1 LKPQQIVVFKDAG
14 AEAED
19 VRRLVPRL
27 MINEANT
34 AEFLKIKI
42 PTRTSFPNRLCFYK
56 RFRLGSTM
64 TSTALNSLARASS
77 AYLRS
82 AMHQPIQWHE
92 WGAEA
97 FAVARRE
104 NKPMLL
110 DIGAVWCHWCHVM
123 DRESYD
129 DAEIAAIVNQH
140 FIAVKVD
147 RDERP
152 DIDSRY
158 QAAVQAVS
166 GQGGWPLTA
175 FLTPD
180 GKPFYGGTYFP
191 PSDGYGR
198 PSFRRVLLSIA
209 NAYAEK
215 HGDVVEQAKM
225 VESAIALSES
235 FAGRSGRVS
244 AGVIATIQESA
255 FKMFDPQH
263 GGFGQAPKFPHPSA
277 LDLLIERY
285 AKSPPY
291 RKERDRMGHP
301 DSSESPDSSERNA
314 SLRNL
319 ITTTLEH
326 MARGGVY
333 DQLAGGFHR
342 YSVDERWVVPHFE
355 KMCYDNS
362 ELLKN
367 YVHAYQATGEEF
379 FADVAR
385 DMIRWMDEWLSDR
398 QRGGFYASQDADI
411 SMDDDG
417 DYFTWTLDEAR
428 GVLTK
433 EEAEA
438 AALHYDINEVGE
450 MHHNPAKNVLYV
462 RAPVEEIAR
471 RMNLAPERVRE
482 LLATAKKKMYAA
494 RLQRP
499 TPYVDK
505 TVYVGW
511 NSLCVSAYLEAAK
524 VLNLAEAR
532 RFALKSLDRVLGEA
546 WKAGSEQKNLA
557 GEAPSAT
564 RTLLH
569 VVSYSDPKASHREVP
584 GLLDDYAFTALACLD
599 AYEATA
605 DLSYFK
611 FARAIADAMIERFY
625 DATSGGFFDSEPV
638 AEGTSLGV
646 LATRR
651 KPLQDSPT
659 PAGNPMAAIALMRL
673 HHYTGDAA
681 YRDKA
686 ELTLETFAGV
696 AEQFGIFAAT
706 YGIAVVHLVESP
718 LQVVVIAQDGDEDA
732 AGELHAAAVAAFA
745 FNKSAVRLAANQ
757 AAAENLP
764 PALAATIP
772 NLPDLS
778 RKPGSRK
785 SFAVLCSGSA
795 CQPPVSDAADLRNAL
810 EAALHKN

>member
-1 LKPQQIVVFKDAG
+1 
-14 AEAED
+14 
-19 VRRLVPRL
+19 
-27 MINEANT
+27 
-34 AEFLKIKI
+34 
-42 PTRTSFPNRLCFYK
+42 
-56 RFRLGSTM
+56 
-64 TSTALNSLARASS
+64 
-77 AYLRS
+77 
-82 AMHQPIQWHE
+82 MHQPIQWHE
-92 WGAEA
+92 WGEEA
-97 FAVARRE
+97 FAAAQRE

-129 DAEIAAIVNQH
+129 DAEVAAIVNEH

-158 QAAVQAVS
+158 QAAVSAVS

-191 PSDGYGR
+191 PIDGYGR
-198 PSFRRVLLSIA
+198 PSFKRVLTSIA
-209 NAYAEK
+209 SAYKEK

-225 VESAIALSES
+225 VESAIAQAES
-235 FAGRSGRVS
+235 FAGRGGRVS
-244 AGVIATIQESA
+244 ASIIAAIQKSA
-255 FKMFDPQH
+255 FSMFDPQH

-285 AKSPPY
+285 AREVKIPTLAA
-291 RKERDRMGHP
+291 KDAARMGHP
-301 DSSESPDSSERNA
+301 RELGGDDDE
-314 SLRNL
+314 LRNVVV
-319 ITTTLEH
+319 TTLEH
-326 MARGGVY
+326 MANGGVY

-367 YVHAYQATGEEF
+367 YVHAYQATGSEF
-379 FADVAR
+379 FASVAR
-385 DMIRWMDEWLSDR
+385 DIIRWMDEWLSDR
-398 QRGGFYASQDADI
+398 ERGGFYASQDADI

-428 GVLTK
+428 AVLTE
-433 EEAEA
+433 EEAQV
-438 AALHYDINEVGE
+438 AALHYDINEIGE

-462 RAPVEEIAR
+462 RAPIEEIER
-471 RMNLAPERVRE
+471 RMTLSADRVKH
-482 LLATAKKKMYAA
+482 LLDSAKRKMYSA
-494 RLQRP
+494 RLKRP

-511 NSLCVSAYLEAAK
+511 NSMCVSAYLAAAK
-524 VLNLAEAR
+524 VLDLEPAR
-532 RFALKSLDRVLGEA
+532 HFALRSLDRVLAEA
-546 WKAGSEQKNLA
+546 WKPQRG
-557 GEAPSAT
+557 
-564 RTLLH
+564 LLH
-569 VVSYSDPKASHREVP
+569 VVAYSDPQAEHRAVS
-584 GLLDDYAFTALACLD
+584 GLLDDYAATSLACLD

-611 FARAIADAMIERFY
+611 FARAIGDAMVARFF
-625 DATSGGFFDSEPV
+625 DAVSGGFFDAEP
-638 AEGTSLGV
+638 AADGKSLGV

-659 PAGNPMAAIALMRL
+659 PAGNPMAAIALLRL
-673 HHYTGDAA
+673 HHYTGDDA

-686 ELTLETFAGV
+686 EQTLETFAGV

-706 YGIAVVHLVESP
+706 YGIAVLHLLENPV
-718 LQVVVIAQDGDEDA
+718 QVIVIADHEQGEA
-732 AGELHAAAVAAFA
+732 AQSLAAVAVADFA
-745 FNKSAVRLAANQ
+745 FKKSVLRLTANQ
-757 AAAENLP
+757 AVAGNLP

-772 NLPDLS
+772 NLPQLNS
-778 RKPGSRK
+778 GKP
-785 SFAVLCSGSA
+785 FAVLCSGFA
-795 CQPPVSDAADLRNAL
+795 CQPPVTDSAELGRAL
-810 EAALHKN
+810 ASALAEKK

>member
-1 LKPQQIVVFKDAG
+1 
-14 AEAED
+14 
-19 VRRLVPRL
+19 
-27 MINEANT
+27 
-34 AEFLKIKI
+34 
-42 PTRTSFPNRLCFYK
+42 
-56 RFRLGSTM
+56 M
-64 TSTALNSLARASS
+64 TTTLNSLARASS

-92 WGAEA
+92 WGEEA
-97 FAVARRE
+97 FAAAQRE

-129 DAEIAAIVNQH
+129 DAEVAAIVNEH

-158 QAAVQAVS
+158 QAAISAVS

-191 PSDGYGR
+191 PNDGYGR
-198 PSFRRVLLSIA
+198 PSFKRVLTSIA
-209 NAYAEK
+209 NAYKEK

-225 VESAIALSES
+225 VESAIAQAES
-235 FAGRSGRVS
+235 FAGRGGRVS
-244 AGVIATIQESA
+244 MSIIAAIEKSA
-255 FKMFDPQH
+255 FSMFDPQH

-277 LDLLIERY
+277 LDLLIEQY
-285 AKSPPY
+285 ARTAETPILAAKDAAS
-291 RKERDRMGHP
+291 MGHRR
-301 DSSESPDSSERNA
+301 E
-314 SLRNL
+314 L
-319 ITTTLEH
+319 IVTTLEH
-326 MARGGVY
+326 MANGGVY

-367 YVHAYQATGEEF
+367 YVHAYQATGSEF

-385 DMIRWMDEWLSDR
+385 DIIRWMDEWLSDR
-398 QRGGFYASQDADI
+398 ERGGFYASQDADI

-428 GVLTK
+428 AVLSE
-433 EEAEA
+433 EEAQV
-438 AALHYDINEVGE
+438 AALHYDINEIGE

-462 RAPVEEIAR
+462 RAPIEEIAR
-471 RMNLAPERVRE
+471 RMSLSRERVKE
-482 LLATAKKKMYAA
+482 LLDSAKKKMYAA

-499 TPYVDK
+499 TPYIDK

-511 NSLCVSAYLEAAK
+511 NSMCVSAYLEAAK
-524 VLNLAEAR
+524 VLNLESARHFALRSLDRILAEAR
-532 RFALKSLDRVLGEA
+532 KT
-546 WKAGSEQKNLA
+546 
-557 GEAPSAT
+557 SAT
-564 RTLLH
+564 AGGGARSAQLLH
-569 VVSYSDPKASHREVP
+569 VVAYSDPKAEHRDVS
-584 GLLDDYAFTALACLD
+584 GLLDDYAATALACLD

-611 FARAIADAMIERFY
+611 FARSIGDAMIARFF
-625 DATSGGFFDSEPV
+625 DAVSGGFFDAEAA
-638 AEGTSLGV
+638 AEGKSLGV

-659 PAGNPMAAIALMRL
+659 PAGNPMAAIALLRL
-673 HHYTGDAA
+673 HHYTGDSG

-686 ELTLETFAGV
+686 EQTLEAFAGV

-706 YGIAVVHLVESP
+706 YGIAVLHLLENPV
-718 LQVVVIAQDGDEDA
+718 QVVVIDDDA
-732 AGELHAAAVAAFA
+732 REETAKSLVAVAATAFA
-745 FNKSAVRLAANQ
+745 FNKSVLRLTTNQ
-757 AAAENLP
+757 AVAGNLP
-764 PALAATIP
+764 PALAAT
-772 NLPDLS
+772 LPSL
-778 RKPGSRK
+778 PGLNSGT
-785 SFAVLCSGSA
+785 SFAVLCSGFA
-795 CQPPVSDAADLRNAL
+795 CQPPVTDPAELRRGLESAL
-810 EAALHKN
+810 QKH

>member
-1 LKPQQIVVFKDAG
+1 
-14 AEAED
+14 
-19 VRRLVPRL
+19 
-27 MINEANT
+27 
-34 AEFLKIKI
+34 
-42 PTRTSFPNRLCFYK
+42 
-56 RFRLGSTM
+56 M
-64 TSTALNSLARASS
+64 TTTTLNALARASS

-82 AMHQPIQWHE
+82 AMHQPIRWHE
-92 WGAEA
+92 WSEEA
-97 FAVARRE
+97 FAAAQRE

-129 DAEIAAIVNQH
+129 DPAVATIVNEH

-209 NAYAEK
+209 NAYKEK

-225 VESAIALSES
+225 VESAIAQSES
-235 FAGRSGRVS
+235 FAGRSGNIS
-244 AGVIATIQESA
+244 ASA
-255 FKMFDPQH
+255 VQAIETSAQRMFDPHH

-285 AKSPPY
+285 ARTVNIPTRTAPAHLPHVGTDAFVRPEERSSEELSKGQEGTAAPGGPEERSSEASSPP
-291 RKERDRMGHP
+291 D
-301 DSSESPDSSERNA
+301 D
-314 SLRNL
+314 LRNL
-319 ITTTLEH
+319 IVTTLEH
-326 MARGGVY
+326 MAHGGVY

-367 YVHAYQATGEEF
+367 YVHAYQATGGEL

-385 DMIRWMDEWLSDR
+385 DIIRWMDEWLSDR
-398 QRGGFYASQDADI
+398 ERGGFYASQDADI
-411 SMDDDG
+411 NMDDDG

-428 GVLTK
+428 AVLNE
-433 EEAEA
+433 EEAQV
-438 AALHYDINEVGE
+438 AALHYDINEIGE
-450 MHHNPAKNVLYV
+450 MHYNPAKNVLYV
-462 RAPVEEIAR
+462 RAPADEIAR
-471 RMNLAPERVRE
+471 RMNLTPERVRE
-482 LLATAKKKMYAA
+482 LLESAKKKMYAA

-524 VLNLAEAR
+524 ALHLEGAR
-532 RFALKSLDRVLGEA
+532 KFALRSLDRILSAA
-546 WKAGSEQKNLA
+546 WKHHSEERA
-557 GEAPSAT
+557 GEAPAPT
-564 RTLLH
+564 RAHLLH
-569 VVSYSDPKASHREVP
+569 VVAYSDPQAEHRAVP
-584 GLLDDYAFTALACLD
+584 GMLDDYAFTTLACLD

-611 FARAIADAMIERFY
+611 FARAIADAMIARFF
-625 DATSGGFFDSEPV
+625 DATSGGFFDAEPG
-638 AEGTSLGV
+638 AQESSLGV

-659 PAGNPMAAIALMRL
+659 PAGNPMAAIALLRL
-673 HHYTGDAA
+673 HHYTGDAG
-681 YRDKA
+681 YHDKA
-686 ELTLETFAGV
+686 EQTLETFAGV

-706 YGIAVVHLVESP
+706 YGIAVLDFLERPV
-718 LQVVVIAQDGDEDA
+718 QVVVIDQNETDHIGRDLYTA
-732 AGELHAAAVAAFA
+732 ANAPFA
-745 FNKSAVRLAANQ
+745 FHKTTLKLSANQ
-757 AAAENLP
+757 AVAENLP
-764 PALAATIP
+764 PILAATIP
-772 NLPDLS
+772 NLPHL
-778 RKPGSRK
+778 RAGK

-795 CQPPVSDAADLRNAL
+795 CQPPVYSAEELRTAL
-810 EAALHKN
+810 AAALRTP

>member
-1 LKPQQIVVFKDAG
+1 
-14 AEAED
+14 
-19 VRRLVPRL
+19 
-27 MINEANT
+27 
-34 AEFLKIKI
+34 
-42 PTRTSFPNRLCFYK
+42 
-56 RFRLGSTM
+56 M
-64 TSTALNSLARASS
+64 TTTTLNSLARASS

-92 WGAEA
+92 WGEEA
-97 FAVARRE
+97 FAAAQRE
-104 NKPMLL
+104 NKPVLL

-129 DAEIAAIVNQH
+129 DPEVAAIVNEH

-209 NAYAEK
+209 NAYKEK
-215 HGDVVEQAKM
+215 NGDVVEQAKM
-225 VESAIALSES
+225 LEGAIAQSES

-244 AGVIATIQESA
+244 ASIIEAIKKSA
-255 FKMFDPQH
+255 FRMFDAHH

-277 LDLLIERY
+277 LDLLIEQY
-285 AKSPPY
+285 ARSTSGVSLRRTLRLRSGQAHEGSRPHTDLAPTDAAQN
-291 RKERDRMGHP
+291 E
-301 DSSESPDSSERNA
+301 EE
-314 SLRNL
+314 LRNL
-319 ITTTLEH
+319 IVTTLEH
-326 MARGGVY
+326 MANGGVY

-367 YVHAYQATGEEF
+367 YVHAFQATGSEF
-379 FADVAR
+379 FANVAR
-385 DMIRWMDEWLSDR
+385 DIIRWMDEWLSDR
-398 QRGGFYASQDADI
+398 ERGGYYASQDADI

-428 GVLTK
+428 AVLTE
-433 EEAEA
+433 EEAQV

-462 RAPVEEIAR
+462 RAPIEEIAR
-471 RMNLAPERVRE
+471 RMSLAPERVKA
-482 LLATAKKKMYAA
+482 LLESAKKRMYAA

-511 NSLCVSAYLEAAK
+511 NSMCISAYLEAAK
-524 VLNLAEAR
+524 VLSLEGTR
-532 RFALKSLDRVLGEA
+532 RFALLSLDRVLAEA
-546 WKAGSEQKNLA
+546 WKPERGAPGNA
-557 GEAPSAT
+557 GEDAHAGQ
-564 RTLLH
+564 LLH
-569 VVSYSDPKASHREVP
+569 VVAYSDPQASHRDVP
-584 GLLDDYAFTALACLD
+584 GLLDDYAATAIACLD

-605 DLSYFK
+605 DLTYFK
-611 FARAIADAMIERFY
+611 FAQAITDAMIAKFF
-625 DATSGGFFDSEPV
+625 DTTSGGFFDSEPP
-638 AEGTSLGV
+638 ADGKSLGV
-646 LATRR
+646 LSTRR

-659 PAGNPMAAIALMRL
+659 PAGNPMAAIALLRM
-673 HHYTGDAA
+673 HHYTGEAG

-686 ELTLETFAGV
+686 ELTLETFAGI

-706 YGIAVVHLVESP
+706 YGIAVIYLLENPV
-718 LQVVVIAQDGDEDA
+718 QVVVV
-732 AGELHAAAVAAFA
+732 AGSGPEESTGALYAAAAAPFA
-745 FNKSAVRLAANQ
+745 FNKSTLRLTVNQ
-757 AAAENLP
+757 AVASNLP
-764 PALAATIP
+764 PALASTIP
-772 NLPDLS
+772 NQSQLKS
-778 RKPGSRK
+778 GK
-785 SFAVLCSGSA
+785 SFAVLCSGFA
-795 CQPPVSDAADLRNAL
+795 CQPPLTDAAELRREL
-810 EAALHKN
+810 ESALHK